1 MNYEGIDWVWKY
13 EDIGHRGTVI
23 GVFLALVAV
32 AIFVGTIVY
41 LYTEYPHYMKVM
53 GSISA
58 AKGAVMHVAAKVCAA
73 IA

>member
-13 EDIGHRGTVI
+13 EDIGNRGIVV
-23 GVFLALVAV
+23 GAFLAFVAV

-41 LYTEYPHYMKVM
+41 LFTEYPHYMKVM

-58 AKGAVMHVAAKVCAA
+58 AKASMTIV
-73 IA
+73 